1 VLDHVTVV
9 HNHARTM
16 DQRTAS
22 AADQAYAY
30 VRERVISGDFAAGT
44 RLTEWQIADALGTS
58 RTPVREAM
66 RRLVSDGFL
75 RFQRNYGTFVGSFTS
90 REIGELFETRALLE
104 AEVAAAAAR
113 HITEAQVEQLA
124 ALQEQIEARGLDL
137 DRHNIARISPLN
149 REFHRIISQAS
160 DSPRMVAML
169 TNAIEAPVVQQTFS
183 RYTAAQLQR
192 SFQHHREL
200 VDAFRARDSAWARD
214 AMSCHVRAARFAM
227 LGPLPAA

>member
-1 VLDHVTVV
+1 
-9 HNHARTM
+9 M

-75 RFQRNYGTFVGSFTS
+75 RFQRNYGTFVGALTPK
-90 REIGELFETRALLE
+90 EIGELFETRALLE
-104 AEVAAAAAR
+104 SEVAAAAAR
-113 HITEAQVEQLA
+113 HITAQQLEQLA
-124 ALQEQIEARGLDL
+124 ALQEQIEAQGLGL
-137 DRHNIARISPLN
+137 GRHNIARISALN
-149 REFHRIISQAS
+149 REFHRLIAQAS

-169 TNAIEAPVVQQTFS
+169 ANSIEAPVVQQTFS

-200 VDAFRARDSAWARD
+200 IDAFRAGDGAWARD
-214 AMSCHVRAARFAM
+214 AMSCHVRAARFAL
-227 LGPLPAA
+227 LGPVASA

>member
-1 VLDHVTVV
+1 
-9 HNHARTM
+9 M

-58 RTPVREAM
+58 RTPVREAL

-75 RFQRNYGTFVGSFTS
+75 RFQRNYGTFVGTFTAKDV
-90 REIGELFETRALLE
+90 GELFETRALLE
-104 AEVAAAAAR
+104 SEVAAAAAR
-113 HITEAQVEQLA
+113 HITDAQVEHLS
-124 ALQEQIEARGLDL
+124 ALQDQIEAQGLDL
-137 DRHNIARISPLN
+137 GRQNIVRISGLN
-149 REFHRIISQAS
+149 RQFHGVIAQAS
-160 DSPRMVAML
+160 DSQRMVAML
-169 TNAIEAPVVQQTFS
+169 SNSIEAPVVQQTFS

-200 VDAFRARDSAWARD
+200 VDAFRARDAAWARD

-227 LGPLPAA
+227 LGPLGGG